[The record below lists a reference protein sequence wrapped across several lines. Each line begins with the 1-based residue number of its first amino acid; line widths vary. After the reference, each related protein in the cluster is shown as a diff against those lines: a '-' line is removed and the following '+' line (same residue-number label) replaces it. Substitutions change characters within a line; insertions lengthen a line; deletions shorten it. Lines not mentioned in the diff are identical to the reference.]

1 MDEETA
7 KNSQNDF
14 SVGINN
20 FNRNTE
26 LDSSPNKSIGYS
38 DIPEKSIDFARS
50 TSKMTATTT
59 MRLST
64 IHEDEDDKVGLAK
77 LNNDFENYLNKVKS
91 LANINIDLR
100 QKIVNVLQGNV
111 EEEKSNSLEIKFN
124 NLRQELNDEL
134 QRLISIN
141 VRLQRADYDKKY
153 YYHKIRAFSN
163 SNQLQ
168 IMTQQLDSSLYE
180 LNLLKEQYTKQQE
193 NLQTCKYEYN
203 DYMKK
208 LIEYTDDY
216 NKITYERVQT
226 ENSLCTLSEQLVFEQ
241 EYNHQCLQELKSL
254 EKIQQDSNDHFNK
267 TEFDNIISKIRQDY
281 QQYNQI
287 QLSELEVYYKIK
299 LDLVQ
304 YNFHDSVKENNFEE
318 IQQLQ
323 EQNKSLQQKLTQLNN
338 NFQHVIERNRQQYE
352 LLNDDHYDLEVE
364 ISELESFI
372 LQSRNSTI
380 ALSSEINTYR
390 CLLTNLAP
398 SFQQPI
404 KSSAHKEKPENL
416 TIHYK
421 HGLMYGW
428 VPRLDELPTNIT
440 KRYRWIDGASITLM
454 EFIHGAFRTHNP
466 NALFLIRNSEN
477 ILKSI
482 PDKYKDRFQDKDE
495 YNQNQIQE
503 LRNQLHRLVSPQQIV
518 HYDCLYDG
526 LDSSTGRERVKIDG
540 LNDFEEQAK
549 QFLIEA
555 IKKWYPNNF
564 NNTHPSDPEQQ
575 QMNTF
580 LLNKTQIFVDR
591 PKEFAS
597 LLKYV
602 AGDHKDFSLIDG
614 GSSNKENAQPLMAL
628 TGRSGDGKTMLL
640 GKFVLTIE

>member
-1 MDEETA
+1 MSHPSKSQQRFPFRATVHIRKNFRKLPPITKPIRPLEE
-7 KNSQNDF
+7 
-14 SVGINN
+14 
-20 FNRNTE
+20 
-26 LDSSPNKSIGYS
+26 DSRVPS
-38 DIPEKSIDFARS
+38 
-50 TSKMTATTT
+50 
-59 MRLST
+59 
-64 IHEDEDDKVGLAK
+64 
-77 LNNDFENYLNKVKS
+77 
-91 LANINIDLR
+91 
-100 QKIVNVLQGNV
+100 
-111 EEEKSNSLEIKFN
+111 
-124 NLRQELNDEL
+124 
-134 QRLISIN
+134 
-141 VRLQRADYDKKY
+141 
-153 YYHKIRAFSN
+153 
-163 SNQLQ
+163 
-168 IMTQQLDSSLYE
+168 SSLSVTNVD
-180 LNLLKEQYTKQQE
+180 L
-193 NLQTCKYEYN
+193 KYESPPPIGVDDFWN
-203 DYMKK
+203 K
-208 LIEYTDDY
+208 LHQQIA
-216 NKITYERVQT
+216 NQT
-226 ENSLCTLSEQLVFEQ
+226 SE
-241 EYNHQCLQELKSL
+241 H
-254 EKIQQDSNDHFNK
+254 
-267 TEFDNIISKIRQDY
+267 
-281 QQYNQI
+281 
-287 QLSELEVYYKIK
+287 
-299 LDLVQ
+299 
-304 YNFHDSVKENNFEE
+304 
-318 IQQLQ
+318 
-323 EQNKSLQQKLTQLNN
+323 
-338 NFQHVIERNRQQYE
+338 
-352 LLNDDHYDLEVE
+352 NDDHGNQNTPNKVVRIFVSSTFTDFFNEREVLIKKVFPALRDEMEPAGLQIIDCDLRWGVPKDSTTEQTILTCLE
-364 ISELESFI
+364 ELDRCFDDNGQPFFI
-372 LQSRNSTI
+372 
-380 ALSSEINTYR
+380 
-390 CLLTNLAP
+390 
-398 SFQQPI
+398 
-404 KSSAHKEKPENL
+404 
-416 TIHYK
+416 
-421 HGLMYGW
+421 GLVSDKYGW

-640 GKFVLTIE
+640 AKFVLTIEETQQNKFLLFYYFFDGSFHAQASHFMFTSLKQKLYKYLDDNNVISPKTNERLKITDDTFLSDAIELLSTPLVIVVDGLDKGDVHQTRLYGQEFPFNSDGLDKGDVHQTRLYGQEFPFNSLSELMTDHTSTEVIHK

>member
-1 MDEETA
+1 MSHPSKSQQRFPFRATVHIRKNFRKLPPITKPIRPLEE
-7 KNSQNDF
+7 
-14 SVGINN
+14 
-20 FNRNTE
+20 
-26 LDSSPNKSIGYS
+26 DSRVPS
-38 DIPEKSIDFARS
+38 
-50 TSKMTATTT
+50 
-59 MRLST
+59 
-64 IHEDEDDKVGLAK
+64 
-77 LNNDFENYLNKVKS
+77 
-91 LANINIDLR
+91 
-100 QKIVNVLQGNV
+100 
-111 EEEKSNSLEIKFN
+111 
-124 NLRQELNDEL
+124 
-134 QRLISIN
+134 
-141 VRLQRADYDKKY
+141 
-153 YYHKIRAFSN
+153 
-163 SNQLQ
+163 
-168 IMTQQLDSSLYE
+168 SSLSVTNVD
-180 LNLLKEQYTKQQE
+180 L
-193 NLQTCKYEYN
+193 KYESPPPIGVDDFWN
-203 DYMKK
+203 K
-208 LIEYTDDY
+208 LHQQIA
-216 NKITYERVQT
+216 NQT
-226 ENSLCTLSEQLVFEQ
+226 SE
-241 EYNHQCLQELKSL
+241 H
-254 EKIQQDSNDHFNK
+254 
-267 TEFDNIISKIRQDY
+267 
-281 QQYNQI
+281 
-287 QLSELEVYYKIK
+287 
-299 LDLVQ
+299 
-304 YNFHDSVKENNFEE
+304 
-318 IQQLQ
+318 
-323 EQNKSLQQKLTQLNN
+323 
-338 NFQHVIERNRQQYE
+338 
-352 LLNDDHYDLEVE
+352 NDDHGNQNTPNKVVRIFVSSTFTDFFNEREVLIKKVFPALRDEMEPAGLQIIDCDLRWGVPKDSTTEQTILTCLE
-364 ISELESFI
+364 ELDRCFDDNGQPFFI
-372 LQSRNSTI
+372 
-380 ALSSEINTYR
+380 
-390 CLLTNLAP
+390 
-398 SFQQPI
+398 
-404 KSSAHKEKPENL
+404 
-416 TIHYK
+416 
-421 HGLMYGW
+421 GLVSDKYGW

-495 YNQNQIQE
+495 YNQNQVQE

-640 GKFVLTIE
+640 AKFVLTIEETQQNKFLLFYYFFDGSFHAQASHFMFTSLKQKLYKYLDDNNVISPKTNERLKITDDTFLSDAIELLSTPLVIVVDGLDKVNMHTDLIY